1 MFRDW
6 ELIAAH
12 VRATHVH
19 CVVGGVTLPNRV
31 IANFKAYASRTLNRI
46 EGNQKRWARE
56 GSTRTLPTQE
66 AIHAAVRYVAEG
78 QGAAMAV
85 YVWHRGAE
93 GG

>member
-1 MFRDW
+1 MSPRLPW
-6 ELIAAH
+6 SL
-12 VRATHVH
+12 
-19 CVVGGVTLPNRV
+19 TLENRCSMWGD
-31 IANFKAYASRTLNRI
+31 ASESRHRRFQGLR
-46 EGNQKRWARE
+46 EPDSESHRRNQKRWARE

>member
-1 MFRDW
+1 M
-6 ELIAAH
+6 
-12 VRATHVH
+12 
-19 CVVGGVTLPNRV
+19 TLPNRV
-31 IANFKAYASRTLNRI
+31 IADFKAYASRTLNRI

-66 AIHAAVRYVAEG
+66 AIHAAVRYVAER